1 MKKVMTYGLMIV
13 GLSAGLAL
21 GGCAT
26 ATEKEVEAKVA
37 AEKPATHTGELA
49 AKGFDT
55 WAMSTALTAD
65 QKSRLAT
72 IHSSTARE
80 AFRIRGE
87 ITKTKS
93 ALFKELARGN
103 YEAKTID
110 TLKTKIVKLDQER
123 LDVMFK
129 ALDSVEKTIGRGE
142 DAQKYYRFLEVMEAQ
157 PVREF

>member
-1 MKKVMTYGLMIV
+1 MEKMIVFGLMV
-13 GLSAGLAL
+13 TGLTL

-26 ATEKEVEAKVA
+26 AVEKEVETKVA
-37 AEKPATHTGELA
+37 AEAPATQPGELA
-49 AKGFDT
+49 AKGFET
-55 WAMSTALTAD
+55 WATSTSLNAD

-80 AFRIRGE
+80 AMRIRGE

-93 ALFKELARGN
+93 ALFKELAKGN
-103 YEAKTID
+103 YEAKTIN

-129 ALDSVEKTIGRGE
+129 ALDSVEKAIGRGE